1 MNRTH
6 AQLVIFGVSL
16 GLVAAIVA
24 ALIYDGVADSGE
36 PAFRVAIVG
45 EPTPAP
51 GGAFAVPLTVKND
64 GGSAAA
70 SVMIVVESP
79 EGATAGATIPYV
91 PEGSTRDAVV
101 LFAEEP
107 AAGSL
112 RARVESYLRP

>member
-1 MNRTH
+1 
-6 AQLVIFGVSL
+6 
-16 GLVAAIVA
+16 
-24 ALIYDGVADSGE
+24 
-36 PAFRVAIVG
+36 
-45 EPTPAP
+45 
-51 GGAFAVPLTVKND
+51 
-64 GGSAAA
+64 
-70 SVMIVVESP
+70 MIVVEST